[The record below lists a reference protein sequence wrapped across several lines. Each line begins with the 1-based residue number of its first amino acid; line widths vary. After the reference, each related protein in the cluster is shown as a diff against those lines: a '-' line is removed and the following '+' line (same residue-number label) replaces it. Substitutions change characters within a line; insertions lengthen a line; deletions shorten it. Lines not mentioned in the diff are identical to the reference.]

1 MIETPGPVLGETQ
14 RKRSR
19 VEGPEETRERILLAA
34 REVIGRK
41 GKRGAT
47 TREIADVAAVNEATL
62 FRHFGTKEA
71 LLIACAQRFCGHLEL
86 AGIAAGLTGALDE
99 DLLVLARLM
108 FERFEENRD
117 IIRWS
122 LIEEEYQEDVF
133 SQTAWRPQLALLGV
147 VLDFM
152 RRRVE
157 SGELRGEPQKLAM
170 VFLGLVFMHALA
182 RKKFPDSLLHSDAEA
197 ALRFYIDVFL
207 NGVRNGNGHA

>member
-1 MIETPGPVLGETQ
+1 MIEARRISDGG
-14 RKRSR
+14 RSAS
-19 VEGPEETRERILLAA
+19 PEETRERILTAT

-47 TREIADVAAVNEATL
+47 TREIAEVAGVNEATL

-71 LLIACAQRFCGHLEL
+71 LLVACAQHFCGHLEL
-86 AGIAAGLTGALDE
+86 AGIAAGLTGALDD

-108 FERFEENRD
+108 FDRFEENRD

-122 LIEEEYQEDVF
+122 LVEEEYQEDVF

-147 VLDFM
+147 LLDFM
-152 RRRVE
+152 RRRVAT
-157 SGELRGEPQKLAM
+157 GELRGEPQKLAI

-182 RKKFPDSLLHSDAEA
+182 RKKFPDSLLHGDADA

>member
-1 MIETPGPVLGETQ
+1 MIEA
-14 RKRSR
+14 RKLSDAGRSAS
-19 VEGPEETRERILLAA
+19 PEETRERILTAT

-47 TREIADVAAVNEATL
+47 TREIADVAGVNEATL

-71 LLIACAQRFCGHLEL
+71 LLVACAQHFCPHVEL
-86 AGIAAGLTGALDE
+86 ADLAESLVGPLDE

-122 LIEEEYQEDVF
+122 LVEEEYQEDVF

-147 VLDFM
+147 LVDFM
-152 RRRVE
+152 RRRVAA
-157 SGELRGEPQKLAM
+157 GELRGEPQKLAM
-170 VFLGLVFMHALA
+170 VFLGLVFMHALG
-182 RKKFPDSLLHSDAEA
+182 RKKFADSLLHSGGADA

>member
-1 MIETPGPVLGETQ
+1 MIETRRLSDAG
-14 RKRSR
+14 RSAS
-19 VEGPEETRERILLAA
+19 PEETRERILTAA

-47 TREIADVAAVNEATL
+47 TREIADVAGVNEATI

-71 LLIACAQRFCGHLEL
+71 LLVACAQHFCGYMEL
-86 AGIAAGLTGALDE
+86 ADIAAGLTGSLDE

-108 FERFEENRD
+108 FDRFEENRD

-122 LIEEEYQEDVF
+122 LIEEEYQEDLF

-147 VLDFM
+147 LLDFM

-157 SGELRGEPQKLAM
+157 AGELRGEPQKLAI

-182 RKKFPDSLLHSDAEA
+182 RKKFPDSLLHGDAEA